1 MIVQL
6 DLSCMVKYWTRKRV
20 LSNATMDSGVL
31 IATPDCV
38 AIIVLTAASVYKARA
53 TASLRGLVIIA
64 NTRHAQMNVTTEV
77 NAD

>member
-1 MIVQL
+1 M
-6 DLSCMVKYWTRKRV
+6 